1 MADIS
6 HRTLSNAFFKMQIL
20 EFRLK
25 FHCILSPAGLINK
38 ILALIQIMARRR
50 PGDEPSSEPM
60 MVRLPTH
67 ICVTQ
72 PP

>member
-25 FHCILSPAGLINK
+25 FHCILSPAGLINN
-38 ILALIQIMARRR
+38 IPALIQIMAW
-50 PGDEPSSEPM
+50 P
-60 MVRLPTH
+60 
-67 ICVTQ
+67 
-72 PP
+72 